1 MADENAE
8 LLYVLMGEVGQDGLV
23 DRMSRNAAS

>member
-1 MADENAE
+1 MADENAA
-8 LLYVLMGEVGQDGLV
+8 LLYVLMREVGQDGLV